1 MSFRESLGPRF
12 IGAEVLVQIA
22 QKRLTGTL
30 SWNDSTTS
38 LEIIFVVGRPQV
50 LIDASGAQRRERDSV
65 ESALEG
71 LALALSGYCLFE
83 DLELSD
89 VAHYESLRLD
99 TPGMILKTVLHD
111 LSSADIDA
119 IWEARLRYEV
129 RATSL
134 FERVSAAVGKFN
146 GTRLERPSLTQSV
159 GQLLAGTSSDVRRSW
174 IALLVMG
181 AFDVVSIPEP
191 DHVVEEE
198 LPSASSE
205 LSEEEIS
212 RRRVLADIKDAHRQF
227 QGANYYELLGVAQN
241 APVEAVNRAFG
252 QKEKLWN
259 SDQYVSCD
267 LGDARGLLDELYLG
281 VQGAHDVLGDAEK
294 RAAYD
299 AMLERKAK
307 GFAVDPKVIFE
318 AEEFFRRGQVLVR
331 RGNEEAAEPLLRK
344 AIELNKGDFE
354 FWAYLGFATY
364 GARGPEAVEEALQL
378 LNHAEEGD
386 SQLDCVYEFQGRI
399 ARSEGNFIIAKE
411 KLSKALVMNPENWE
425 AERELQV
432 VNTRLE
438 DEVPPQWNL
447 PNALKGLL
455 GKRGPGA

>member
-22 QKRLTGTL
+22 HKRLTGTL
-30 SWNDSTTS
+30 TWNDSTTS
-38 LEIIFVVGRPQV
+38 VEIIFVVGRPQV
-50 LIDASGAQRRERDSV
+50 LIDASGAQRSERESM
-65 ESALEG
+65 EHALER
-71 LALALSGYCLFE
+71 LALALSGFCLFE

-89 VAHYESLRLD
+89 VAHHESLRLD

-129 RATSL
+129 RATPL

-146 GTRLERPSLTQSV
+146 GTRLERPSLTQTV

-174 IALLVMG
+174 IALLVLG

-191 DHVVEEE
+191 DYVAEEE
-198 LPSASSE
+198 LPLPSTSAE

-212 RRRVLADIKDAHRQF
+212 RRRVLADIKDAYRQF
-227 QGANYYELLGVAQN
+227 QGANHYELLGVSQES
-241 APVEAVNRAFG
+241 PVEAVDRAFA

-259 SDQYVSCD
+259 SDQYATSD
-267 LGDARGLLDELYLG
+267 LGDARALLDELYLG
-281 VQGAHDVLGDAEK
+281 VQAAHDVLGDQDK
-294 RAAYD
+294 RADYD
-299 AMLERKAK
+299 SMLERKAK
-307 GFAVDPKVIFE
+307 GFAVDPKVIFQ

-331 RGNEEAAEPLLRK
+331 RGNDEAAEPLLRK
-344 AIELNKGDFE
+344 AIDLNKGDFE
-354 FWAYLGFATY
+354 FWAYLGFAIY
-364 GARGPEAVEEALQL
+364 GARGPEAVEEALQAL
-378 LNHAEEGD
+378 SHAEEGD
-386 SQLDCVYEFQGRI
+386 GELDCVYEFQGRI

-455 GKRGPGA
+455 GKRS